1 MKIKVM
7 NVLDKTRDLYNKLY
21 ELRLLSDNNEV
32 SDIVFSN
39 EFVEDHILIRMLTK
53 CEWGEFTTRYDN
65 CI

>member
-39 EFVEDHILIRMLTK
+39 EFVEDHILIS
-53 CEWGEFTTRYDN
+53 
-65 CI
+65 

>member
-39 EFVEDHILIRMLTK
+39 EFVEDNILIS
-53 CEWGEFTTRYDN
+53 
-65 CI
+65 